1 MKGENSMG
9 SNFGFNPSWIKK
21 DDVQQPNNYVEI
33 TPEMQ
38 AEIDRANA
46 EAKAAKNNAALAK
59 GLSGDNKP
67 DLDKGVT
74 LQKSNIPVPT
84 QEQILASQGEI
95 RPADPWIVRTFNNGA
110 YHVKNFVKELGT
122 SIVGG
127 ALLVGK
133 GALMSLGV
141 LQSCSSKDDFIP
153 EPLPEVPPKDDGNAK
168 AEVVFLN
175 KDAADYVVNY
185 LNDNDKIVNVNTGEE
200 RPIKK
205 ETADGIGFNYAYDY
219 DAETDT
225 VKPYIDL
232 GNGFKLYI
240 NPVEDLTAKN
250 IVDYINIIGDEFNTA
265 DNIDY
270 NFRANGDNAEVVFGD
285 GQNNIALPIDPGR
298 ELNGKDVVDYINII
312 GDEFNTAD
320 NIDYN
325 FRANGDNAEVV
336 FGNDQNN
343 ITLPIEPKKD
353 LTGNDVVKYINMIG
367 DELVTQDGVTYDFQ
381 IADEKAQVAFDNGLI
396 HNVGDDVTLD
406 PNGTTAKLSSMLSSV
421 GLAQPEQNSTKI
433 AMGLET
439 GDGSYGNGT
448 PGFALN
454 ILTPANLKDITSGNP
469 TVKGNVAD
477 YNFEG
482 KTEQA
487 QAGTLKLEVNG
498 KEISNA
504 QNGIIIKNAN
514 GDEVYMQTEQG
525 FDLQS
530 QWDEPG
536 ADYNLYDG
544 VVVYVKEAGSDV
556 FKEKYIMSKF
566 DDTHTDIGIIDRE
579 NGAIIQNYPSEMTTF
594 DTQGAIDADNYY
606 KEKEGNLNTSYDDA
620 TGYYNEKDQ
629 NLDSSYDVAKDYYT
643 EKEGNLDDAY
653 KNADET
659 FRYLAQ
665 FEAGANADADIS
677 Y

>member
-141 LQSCSSKDDFIP
+141 LQSCSKDDFIP
-153 EPLPEVPPKDDGNAK
+153 EPLPEVPPKDDENAK

-200 RPIKK
+200 IPIKK

-448 PGFALN
+448 SGFALN

-482 KTEQA
+482 VTEQV

>member
-1 MKGENSMG
+1 MG

-133 GALMSLGV
+133 GALMPLGV
-141 LQSCSSKDDFIP
+141 LQSCSKEDFTP
-153 EPLPEVPPKDDGNAK
+153 E
-168 AEVVFLN
+168 FLDTTVGAFTTN
-175 KDAADYVVNY
+175 KQMVDHVVNY
-185 LNDNDKIVNVNTGEE
+185 LNDPNNEHGFGLTTSDGVDFKYGCEEGYDEANDIV
-200 RPIKK
+200 R
-205 ETADGIGFNYAYDY
+205 
-219 DAETDT
+219 
-225 VKPYIDL
+225 PYITL
-232 GNGFKLYI
+232 GEGENRIKLPIYI
-240 NPVEDLTAKN
+240 SPLQDLTPEN
-250 IVDYINIIGDEFNTA
+250 IIDYINIIGGEFDTA

-270 NFRANGDNAEVVFGD
+270 NFRLNNDKAEVVFGNGD
-285 GQNNIALPIDPGR
+285 KTISLPLDPKGNI
-298 ELNGKDVVDYINII
+298 NVKNVVDYINII
-312 GDEFNTAD
+312 GDELSTTD
-320 NIDYN
+320 GITYN
-325 FRANGDNAEVV
+325 
-336 FGNDQNN
+336 
-343 ITLPIEPKKD
+343 
-353 LTGNDVVKYINMIG
+353 
-367 DELVTQDGVTYDFQ
+367 FQ
-381 IADEKAQVAFDNGLI
+381 IAGEKAQVAFDNGLT
-396 HNVGDDVTLD
+396 HTVGDDVRLD
-406 PNGTTAKLSSMLSSV
+406 PNGTTYQLSSMLSSV
-421 GLAQPEQNSTKI
+421 GLTQPEQGSTKI
-433 AMGLET
+433 SMGLET

-448 PGFALN
+448 SGFALN

-482 KTEQA
+482 KTVQV

-606 KEKEGNLNTSYDDA
+606 KEKEGNLTTSYNDA
-620 TGYYNEKDQ
+620 DNYYK
-629 NLDSSYDVAKDYYT
+629 
-643 EKEGNLDDAY
+643 EKEGNLNDAY
-653 KNADET
+653 TTADEH
-659 FRYLAQ
+659 FREVYQ
-665 FEAGANADADIS
+665 NIFGAKTDIVVK

>member
-141 LQSCSSKDDFIP
+141 LQSCSKDDFIP
-153 EPLPEVPPKDDGNAK
+153 EPLPELPPKDDGNAK

-200 RPIKK
+200 IPIKK

-250 IVDYINIIGDEFNTA
+250 I
-265 DNIDY
+265 
-270 NFRANGDNAEVVFGD
+270 
-285 GQNNIALPIDPGR
+285 
-298 ELNGKDVVDYINII
+298 VDYINII

-487 QAGTLKLEVNG
+487 QAGTLQLEVNG
-498 KEISNA
+498 KTISNA

>member
-141 LQSCSSKDDFIP
+141 LQSCSKDDFIP

-200 RPIKK
+200 IPIKK

-448 PGFALN
+448 SGFALN

-482 KTEQA
+482 VTEQV

>member
-1 MKGENSMG
+1 MG

-141 LQSCSSKDDFIP
+141 LQSCSKDDFIP
-153 EPLPEVPPKDDGNAK
+153 EPLPELPPKDDGNAK

-200 RPIKK
+200 IPIKK

-250 IVDYINIIGDEFNTA
+250 I
-265 DNIDY
+265 
-270 NFRANGDNAEVVFGD
+270 
-285 GQNNIALPIDPGR
+285 
-298 ELNGKDVVDYINII
+298 VDYINII

-487 QAGTLKLEVNG
+487 QAGTLQLEVNG
-498 KEISNA
+498 KTISNA